1 MPQDN
6 VSQNVDKVNETKSCD
21 KVERR
26 DRIIISIASILA
38 STLCYLLASMLS
50 YVIVT
55 DRTIYDYSAFDWATI
70 SFGFTALTFAFNRFM
85 FMRQNSSDYVS
96 PFATFGH
103 QVFASLATI
112 TCVAIIWAVFDVVV
126 NGDAITAALSGMLP
140 VLMTFPCYVGM
151 LVLAI
156 LITVTTLLLV
166 GMIERF
172 RDDSYPNY

>member
-1 MPQDN
+1 MSDN
-6 VSQNVDKVNETKSCD
+6 NASQNVDKIGETNHHD

-70 SFGFTALTFAFNRFM
+70 SFGFAALTFAFNRFM
-85 FMRQNSSDYVS
+85 FLRQSSSDYVS

-103 QVFASLATI
+103 QVFASLATM
-112 TCVAIIWAVFDVVV
+112 TCVAIIWAVIDVVV
-126 NGDAITAALSGMLP
+126 NGDAVATALSGMLP
-140 VLMTFPCYVGM
+140 ILMTFPCYVGT

-172 RDDSYPNY
+172 RDDSYVNF

>member
-1 MPQDN
+1 MSDN
-6 VSQNVDKVNETKSCD
+6 YASQNIDKVNTEHHD

-55 DRTIYDYSAFDWATI
+55 DRTIYDYSAFDWVTI
-70 SFGFTALTFAFNRFM
+70 SFGFAALTFAFNRFM

-103 QVFASLATI
+103 QVFASLATM
-112 TCVAIIWAVFDVVV
+112 TYVAIIWAVFDVVV
-126 NGDAITAALSGMLP
+126 NGDAVTTALS
-140 VLMTFPCYVGM
+140 GM

-172 RDDSYPNY
+172 RDDSYVNF

>member
-1 MPQDN
+1 MSDN
-6 VSQNVDKVNETKSCD
+6 CTPTDKVNTKHHD

-26 DRIIISIASILA
+26 SRIIISVASILA
-38 STLCYLLASMLS
+38 STICYLLASMLS

-55 DRTIYDYSAFDWATI
+55 DRTIYDYSAINWLTI
-70 SFGFTALTFAFNRFM
+70 SFGLSVLTFAFNRFM
-85 FMRQNSSDYVS
+85 FLRQSSADNVS
-96 PFATFGH
+96 PFAIFGH
-103 QVFASLATI
+103 QVFASLATV
-112 TCVAIIWAVFDVVV
+112 TYVAIIWAVLDVVV
-126 NGDAITAALSGMLP
+126 NGDAVATALSGMLP

-172 RDDSYPNY
+172 RDDSYVNF

>member
-1 MPQDN
+1 MSDN
-6 VSQNVDKVNETKSCD
+6 NASQSVDKIGETNHHD

-55 DRTIYDYSAFDWATI
+55 DRTIYDYSAFDWVTI
-70 SFGFTALTFAFNRFM
+70 SFGFAALTFAFNRFM
-85 FMRQNSSDYVS
+85 FMRQNSEDYVS

-126 NGDAITAALSGMLP
+126 NGDAVATALSGMLP

-172 RDDSYPNY
+172 RDDSYVNF